1 MLIKALLLK
10 IQLEK
15 LQTFVNNNPIHS
27 TIFLTTSEG
36 AWYIISVLSV
46 SRSVSLS
53 VYVCLSGDNFR
64 KPWRRQFIFA
74 YPVYLHGIRVEFV
87 YEGHRVKVIGAKRP
101 TIPIPAQTLLVNN
114 SGSIKQPWSLRVAWI
129 SAMADRMVCPPS
141 LSRGRKWVYT

>member
-64 KPWRRQFIFA
+64 KP
-74 YPVYLHGIRVEFV
+74 
-87 YEGHRVKVIGAKRP
+87 
-101 TIPIPAQTLLVNN
+101 
-114 SGSIKQPWSLRVAWI
+114 
-129 SAMADRMVCPPS
+129 
-141 LSRGRKWVYT
+141 